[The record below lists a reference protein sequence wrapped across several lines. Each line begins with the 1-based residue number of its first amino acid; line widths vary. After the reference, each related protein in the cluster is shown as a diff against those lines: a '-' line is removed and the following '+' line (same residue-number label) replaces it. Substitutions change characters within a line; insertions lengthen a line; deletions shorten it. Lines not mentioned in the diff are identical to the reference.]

1 MAGNI
6 NIHDCQVAYLDEST
20 VADVNLTAPQGRWRF
35 IHNAHDTSINVL
47 VPSNEVYLYTAED
60 AAARSTYHGATNSGR
75 MDNNDSV
82 VGTITATS
90 YESISG
96 DTSGVVTVTRNAPN
110 ETTAAIVPPSF
121 DGIDLSATAVTDCVV
136 TATEGSGLQ
145 PGDVLSFPLVTN
157 PTITLTIT
165 LGENDLALGAGLNLL
180 KATTAVV
187 GLVMAPG
194 ETVACNFTQ
203 IQIQAADGGDDA
215 VVTGYFG

>member
-1 MAGNI
+1 MDI
-6 NIHDCQVAYLDEST
+6 NKCDIAYITEAT
-20 VADVNLTAPQGRWRF
+20 TADVNLTAPRGRWRYL
-35 IHNAHDTSINVL
+35 HNAHDTYVSIL
-47 VPSNEVYLYTAED
+47 VPSNEVYLYTAVD

-75 MDNNDSV
+75 MTENDSV

-90 YESISG
+90 YESITG
-96 DTSGVVTVTRNAPN
+96 DTSGAVTVTRNATN

-121 DGIDLSATAVTDCVV
+121 DGIDLSTTAVTDCVV
-136 TATEGSGLQ
+136 TSTEGSGLQ

-180 KATTAVV
+180 KATTAVL
-187 GLVMAPG
+187 GLTLAPY

-203 IQIQAADGGDDA
+203 IQVQALDGGNDA
-215 VVTGYFG
+215 KVTGYFG